1 MHQIKD
7 FPLVSVIVTAKNE
20 EDTIE
25 SCILSIIAQTYP
37 NFELIY
43 VDAISSD
50 KTLEIAN
57 RLKNA
62 AESKKNCKRYIAIS
76 KKAETPAIG
85 RNLGAEISNGSILAF
100 TDADCVA
107 DKDWLENLVL
117 HMSPEIGIVGG
128 PNVLR
133 HKRKSKITTAIDS
146 VLATYFG
153 SGGSP
158 QFYQIKKDRDV
169 YAVASCNMAIQKNL
183 FEREGGFD
191 ESLRFNEDSDFC
203 NRLLRKG
210 NRIFYTSAA
219 KINHFIGIETY
230 SQFVSYFYKYGFER
244 GKNAAKDYH
253 LITKFNALS
262 LAVMLTGVCLILLSF
277 ISNFAFTILVLFIT
291 IFVASIFVI
300 SLKIALMNTSL
311 LLLFYVFSVF
321 LSLYT
326 VYNGGFILSYI
337 FRIK

>member
-1 MHQIKD
+1 MHQINK
-7 FPLVSVIVTAKNE
+7 FPLVSVVVTAKNE

-25 SCILSIIAQTYP
+25 SCILSIMEQTYP
-37 NFELIY
+37 NFELIF

-50 KTLEIAN
+50 KTFEKAN
-57 RLKNA
+57 RLKNV
-62 AESKKNCKRYIAIS
+62 AESKKNCKRYIAVS
-76 KKAETPAIG
+76 KKAETPARG

-100 TDADCVA
+100 TDADCMA
-107 DKDWLENLVL
+107 ENGWLENLVL

-128 PNVLR
+128 PNVIR
-133 HKRKSKITTAIDS
+133 HTTKSKITTAIDC
-146 VLATYFG
+146 VLTTYIG

-169 YAVASCNMAIQKNL
+169 YVVSSCNMAIQKSL
-183 FEREGGFD
+183 FEIEGGFD
-191 ESLRFNEDSDFC
+191 ESLRFNEDSEFC

-210 NRIFYTSAA
+210 IRIFYTLTA
-219 KINHFIGIETY
+219 KINHFIGIETF

-244 GKNAAKDYH
+244 GKNAAKNYH

-277 ISNFAFTILVLFIT
+277 ISSLAFTILVLLVT

-300 SLKIALMNTSL
+300 SLKIALMNNSL

-326 VYNGGFILSYI
+326 AYNGGFILSYI